1 MYLGQEPPSSP
12 AVVEPPLDMPM
23 WLQRVVA
30 ANTCLM
36 SAAISSVMVS
46 FLFFFKTF
54 VKRLQI
60 VNIYW
65 WCVISITAI
74 VFAIAI
80 CDSFI
85 ACPYFEISNR
95 AVQCP
100 NNAVGATKRLKFS
113 VGILGF
119 DILTVMMIMAIP
131 ICVLGQLKPQRY
143 QKLGLSIFAC
153 LNFRMIIG
161 L

>member
-1 MYLGQEPPSSP
+1 MTLRGVRIAEP
-12 AVVEPPLDMPM
+12 
-23 WLQRVVA
+23 A
-30 ANTCLM
+30 AKD
-36 SAAISSVMVS
+36 AIGD
-46 FLFFFKTF
+46 LF
-54 VKRLQI
+54 R
-60 VNIYW
+60 
-65 WCVISITAI
+65 ISITSA
-74 VFAIAI
+74 VAGIAI
-80 CDSFI
+80 KVQRQRRLAFDDESVI
-85 ACPYFEISNR
+85 VITLLDDRLAYISNR
-95 AVQCP
+95 AAQCP

>member
-36 SAAISSVMVS
+36 SAAISSVMIS

-85 ACPYFEISNR
+85 ACPYFELSRCELFRFIDR
-95 AVQCP
+95 AS
-100 NNAVGATKRLKFS
+100 R
-113 VGILGF
+113 
-119 DILTVMMIMAIP
+119 
-131 ICVLGQLKPQRY
+131 
-143 QKLGLSIFAC
+143 
-153 LNFRMIIG
+153 
-161 L
+161 